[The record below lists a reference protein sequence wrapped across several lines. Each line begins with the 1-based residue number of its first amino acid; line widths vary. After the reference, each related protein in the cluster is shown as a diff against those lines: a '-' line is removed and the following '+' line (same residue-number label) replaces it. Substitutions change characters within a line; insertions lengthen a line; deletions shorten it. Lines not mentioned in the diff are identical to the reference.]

1 MIRIPTRKSEN
12 AIIFDSHFGSKSAI
26 ISVSGMV
33 RGVASPHRKSTE
45 ESPYVAACAF
55 NVPAALLAAVS
66 ASTVSVP
73 LGLRHPSVSVKRDS
87 GTALSACPSAP
98 EPQ

>member
-1 MIRIPTRKSEN
+1 MIRIPKRKSEN

-45 ESPYVAACAF
+45 EESPYAAVCTVS
-55 NVPAALLAAVS
+55 VPAALPAPVS

-87 GTALSACPSAP
+87 ETAL
-98 EPQ
+98 